1 MRRLALILLP
11 CAVAVLVHLW
21 LAQRPSSTPPDNN
34 TRSDEA
40 LPFYEVLVGVL
51 SARHHQELRQAIR
64 ETWLGY
70 LQDHPHFQH
79 RVGVKFIVGEHGCPI
94 PEEDRE
100 DPYSCSLLNVT
111 EPVAAQDAE
120 MEIVTV
126 SDPSVLVP
134 SDVSAIALDF
144 KVLHPVVITR
154 LGVFPSGSRPELQS
168 NVTVKLL
175 QLDQEEA
182 VVTARFSAI
191 STGTLMKGMWYKPV
205 EQFILPKG
213 FEGTLVWES
222 LDSAGLTTVNSSS
235 VQISDGGGVLK
246 ISSIAEGILPHR
258 SALGFPGLAGGFTF
272 TIYDGDSL
280 SRFLRG
286 RPARME
292 HHASRLRQEDAALQQ
307 ESARHGDMVFV
318 DVVDTYRNV
327 PSKLLRFYKWS
338 VGNADFNLLLKTD
351 DDCYIDVDTVLMKI
365 DHKGLRRSNFWW
377 GNFRQSWA
385 VDRIGKWQELE
396 YASPAYPAFACGSG
410 YVVSRDLVQ
419 WLASNAEKLKAYQ
432 GEDVSMGIWMAA
444 VGPQK
449 YQDSSWLCEKECY
462 LDMLSS
468 PQHTAEELR
477 LLWDRRRACGD
488 PCGCPWGSPTWHRG

>member
-21 LAQRPSSTPPDNN
+21 LAQRPSSTPPDSS
-34 TRSDEA
+34 THSDES

-51 SARHHQELRQAIR
+51 SARHHYELRQAIR

-70 LQDHPHFQH
+70 LRDHPLFQH
-79 RVGVKFIVGEHGCPI
+79 RVGVKFIVGEHGCLI

-100 DPYSCSLLNVT
+100 DPYSCSLLNFT
-111 EPVAAQDAE
+111 EPVAGRDAE
-120 MEIVTV
+120 IEIVRV
-126 SDPSVLVP
+126 PDPSMLAS
-134 SDVSAIALDF
+134 SDASAIALDF

-154 LGVFPSGSRPELQS
+154 LGVFSSGTQSELQS

-191 STGTLMKGMWYKPV
+191 STGTLVSGLWYKPV

-213 FEGTLVWES
+213 FEGTLVWENMAS
-222 LDSAGLTTVNSSS
+222 TGLTIVNSS
-235 VQISDGGGVLK
+235 VQLNDGGGVLK

-258 SALGFPGLAGGFTF
+258 SARGFPGLAGGFTF
-272 TIYDGDSL
+272 TIYDEDGL
-280 SRFLRG
+280 SGLLWG

-292 HHASRLRQEDAALQQ
+292 HHASMLRQEDAALQQ
-307 ESARHGDMVFV
+307 ESLRHGDMVFV

-327 PSKLLRFYKWS
+327 PSKLLQFYKWS

-351 DDCYIDVDTVLMKI
+351 DDCYIDVDSVLMKI
-365 DHKGLRRSNFWW
+365 DHKGLKRSNFWW

-419 WLASNAEKLKAYQ
+419 WLASNADQLKAYQ

-444 VGPQK
+444 VGPHK
-449 YQDSSWLCEKECY
+449 YQDPGWLCEKECY

-468 PQHTAEELR
+468 PQHTAEELHI
-477 LLWDRRRACGD
+477 LWDRKRACQD
-488 PCGCPWGSPTWHRG
+488 PCGCPWGH

>member
-21 LAQRPSSTPPDNN
+21 LAQRPSSTPLDNN
-34 TRSDEA
+34 THSDEA

-51 SARHHQELRQAIR
+51 SARHHYELRQAIR

-100 DPYSCSLLNVT
+100 DPYSCSLLNFT
-111 EPVAAQDAE
+111 EPVAGQDAE
-120 MEIVTV
+120 IEIVTV
-126 SDPSVLVP
+126 SDPSALTP

-154 LGVFPSGSRPELQS
+154 LGVFTSGTRPELQS

-191 STGTLMKGMWYKPV
+191 STGTMVNGVWYKPV

-213 FEGTLVWES
+213 FEGMLVWEN
-222 LDSAGLTTVNSSS
+222 LESAGLTTVNSSS
-235 VQISDGGGVLK
+235 VQLNDGGGVLK

-272 TIYDGDSL
+272 TIYDRDGL
-280 SRFLRG
+280 SGLLRG

-307 ESARHGDMVFV
+307 ESLRHGDMVFV

-327 PSKLLRFYKWS
+327 PSKLLQFYK
-338 VGNADFNLLLKTD
+338 
-351 DDCYIDVDTVLMKI
+351 C
-365 DHKGLRRSNFWW
+365 
-377 GNFRQSWA
+377 FRQSWA

-419 WLASNAEKLKAYQ
+419 WLASNADKLKAYQ

-449 YQDSSWLCEKECY
+449 YQDPGWLCEKECY

-468 PQHTAEELR
+468 PQHTAEELHI
-477 LLWDRRRACGD
+477 LWDRKRACGD
-488 PCGCPWGSPTWHRG
+488 PCGCPWGH

>member
-1 MRRLALILLP
+1 MRRLSLILLP

-21 LAQRPSSTPPDNN
+21 LAQRPFSTPLDNN
-34 TRSDEA
+34 THSDES

-51 SARHHQELRQAIR
+51 SARHHYELRQAIR
-64 ETWLGY
+64 KTWLENAMVFV
-70 LQDHPHFQH
+70 LIF

-100 DPYSCSLLNVT
+100 DPYSCSLLNFT
-111 EPVAAQDAE
+111 EPVAGQDAE
-120 MEIVTV
+120 IEIVTV
-126 SDPSVLVP
+126 SDPSVLAP

-154 LGVFPSGSRPELQS
+154 LGVFSSGNRPVLQS

-191 STGTLMKGMWYKPV
+191 STGTMVSGVWYKPV

-213 FEGTLVWES
+213 FEGTLVWENM
-222 LDSAGLTTVNSSS
+222 DSAGLTTVNSSS
-235 VQISDGGGVLK
+235 VQLNNGGGVLK

-272 TIYDGDSL
+272 TIYDEDSL
-280 SRFLRG
+280 SGLLRG
-286 RPARME
+286 RQARME
-292 HHASRLRQEDAALQQ
+292 HHASKLRQEDAALHQ
-307 ESARHGDMVFV
+307 ESLRHGDIVFL

-327 PSKLLRFYKWS
+327 PSKLLQFYKWS

-351 DDCYIDVDTVLMKI
+351 DDCYIDVDSVFMKI
-365 DHKGLRRSNFWW
+365 DHKGLKRSNFWW

-410 YVVSRDLVQ
+410 YVVSHDLVQ
-419 WLASNAEKLKAYQ
+419 WLASNADKLKAYQ

-449 YQDSSWLCEKECY
+449 YQDPGWLCEKECY

-468 PQHTAEELR
+468 PQHTAEELHI
-477 LLWDRRRACGD
+477 LWDRKRACGD
-488 PCGCPWGSPTWHRG
+488 PCGCPWAVRVTVK